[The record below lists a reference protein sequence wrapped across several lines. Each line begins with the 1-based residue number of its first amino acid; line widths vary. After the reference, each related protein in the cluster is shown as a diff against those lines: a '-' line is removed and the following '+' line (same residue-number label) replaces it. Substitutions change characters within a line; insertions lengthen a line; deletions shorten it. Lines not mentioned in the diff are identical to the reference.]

1 MWDTFDIFDENVTNA
16 QPETKAKAKA
26 KTVKL
31 SKEDARAKAQEKAD
45 SITSQVV
52 GVLREAF
59 QSVDGVIGLAGSV
72 ARFKAINADKHYSTR
87 NILMLIAQMPTVG
100 RVRGF
105 SEWKKADAMVKKG
118 SKGLAL
124 VSPKTYKCAYT
135 KSGKTVGAVVRLS
148 EADKARLASGE
159 LVAKDEICGA
169 GLAYVF
175 DASQVDGAPVAPS
188 VSISWGVD
196 GTTLERLA
204 AECVAGVCNIF
215 AEKTRAALS
224 DYAAS
229 VDILLDKSKACALC
243 AVA

>member
-1 MWDTFDIFDENVTNA
+1 MQNTFNIFDENTTA
-16 QPETKAKAKA
+16 TQPETK
-26 KTVKL
+26 TVKP
-31 SKEDARAKAQEKAD
+31 SKEEARAKAQEKAENL
-45 SITSQVV
+45 TSQVV
-52 GVLREAF
+52 GALREAF

-87 NILMLIAQMPTVG
+87 NILMIIAQMPTVG

-124 VSPKTYKCAYT
+124 ISPKTYKCAYT
-135 KSGKTVGAVVRLS
+135 KSGKTVGAVANLS
-148 EADKARLASGE
+148 KAEKARVASGE
-159 LVAKDEICGA
+159 LIVKDAIYGA

-175 DASQVDGAPVAPS
+175 DSSQVDGASAAPE

-196 GTTLERLA
+196 GATLERLA
-204 AECVAGVCNIF
+204 AECVAGVCNVF

-224 DYAAS
+224 DYAAAIE
-229 VDILLDKSKACALC
+229 ILLGKSKAGALC
-243 AVA
+243 MAA

>member
-1 MWDTFDIFDENVTNA
+1 MQDTFDIFDENATVA
-16 QPETKAKAKA
+16 QPEA
-26 KTVKL
+26 KTVKP
-31 SKEDARAKAQEKAD
+31 SKEEAHAKAQEKAENL
-45 SITSQVV
+45 TSQVV

-87 NILMLIAQMPTVG
+87 NILMIIAQMPTVG

-135 KSGKTVGAVVRLS
+135 KSGKTVGAVVCLS
-148 EADKARLASGE
+148 KTEKARVASGE
-159 LVAKDEICGA
+159 IVVKDAMCGA

-175 DASQVDGAPVAPS
+175 DASQVDGAPAVPS

-196 GTTLERLA
+196 GVTLAHLA
-204 AECVAGVCNIF
+204 TECVAGVCNIF

-229 VDILLDKSKACALC
+229 IDILLAKSKVGALC
-243 AVA
+243 TAA

>member
-1 MWDTFDIFDENVTNA
+1 MQDTFDIFDETVTTA
-16 QPETKAKAKA
+16 QPDV
-26 KTVKL
+26 KTVKP
-31 SKEDARAKAQEKAD
+31 SKEEVRAKAQEKAENL
-45 SITSQVV
+45 TSQVA
-52 GVLREAF
+52 GALREAF
-59 QSVDGVIGLAGSV
+59 QSVDGVIGLVGSV
-72 ARFKAINADKHYSTR
+72 ARFKAINADKHYSMR
-87 NILMLIAQMPTVG
+87 NMLMLIAQMPQVG

-124 VSPKTYKCAYT
+124 LSPKTYKCAYT
-135 KSGKTVGAVVRLS
+135 KSGKVVGAVVRLS
-148 EADKARLASGE
+148 DAEKARVASGE
-159 LVAKDEICGA
+159 LVVKDAMCGA

-175 DASQVDGAPVAPS
+175 DSSQVDGAPAVPS

-196 GTTLERLA
+196 GATLERLA

-224 DYAAS
+224 DYAAAIE
-229 VDILLDKSKACALC
+229 VLLDKSKACALC

>member
-1 MWDTFDIFDENVTNA
+1 MQETFDIFSENTTTA
-16 QPETKAKAKA
+16 QPEAKP
-26 KTVKL
+26 VKP
-31 SKEDARAKAQEKAD
+31 SKEEARAKAQEKAENL
-45 SITSQVV
+45 TSQVV

-59 QSVDGVIGLAGSV
+59 QSVDGVIGLVGAV

-105 SEWKKADAMVKKG
+105 SEWTAADAMVKKG

-135 KSGKTVGAVVRLS
+135 KSGRIVGAVVRLS
-148 EADKARLASGE
+148 DADKARLASGE

-175 DASQVDGAPVAPS
+175 DASQVDGAPIVPS

-196 GTTLERLA
+196 GATLEQLA
-204 AECVAGVCNIF
+204 AEMVDGVRNILP
-215 AEKTRAALS
+215 ADARAALS
-224 DYAAS
+224 DYAAA
-229 VDILLDKSKACALC
+229 VDILLDKSKVCALC

>member
-1 MWDTFDIFDENVTNA
+1 MQDTFNIFNETVTTA
-16 QPETKAKAKA
+16 QPEA
-26 KTVKL
+26 KTVKP
-31 SKEDARAKAQEKAD
+31 SKEEVRAKAQEKAENL
-45 SITSQVV
+45 TSQVV

-87 NILMLIAQMPTVG
+87 NILMIIAQMPTVG

-124 VSPKTYKCAYT
+124 VSPKTHKCAYT
-135 KSGKTVGAVVRLS
+135 KSGKVVGAVVRLS
-148 EADKARLASGE
+148 KAEKARVTNGE
-159 LVAKDEICGA
+159 LIVKDAMYGA

-175 DASQVDGAPVAPS
+175 DSSQVDGAPQVPD

-196 GTTLERLA
+196 GATLERLA
-204 AECVAGVCNIF
+204 TECVAGVCNIF

-229 VDILLDKSKACALC
+229 IEILLGKSKAGALC
-243 AVA
+243 MAA

>member
-1 MWDTFDIFDENVTNA
+1 MQETFDIFSENTTTA
-16 QPETKAKAKA
+16 QHEAKP
-26 KTVKL
+26 VKL
-31 SKEDARAKAQEKAD
+31 SKEEARAKAQEKAD
-45 SITSQVV
+45 SITSQVAA
-52 GVLREAF
+52 VLYEAF
-59 QSVDGVIGLAGSV
+59 QSVDGVIGLVGAV

-87 NILMLIAQMPTVG
+87 NMLMVIAQMPKVG

-124 VSPKTYKCAYT
+124 VSPKTYKFAYT
-135 KSGKTVGAVVRLS
+135 KSGKPVGAVVRLS
-148 EADKARLASGE
+148 DADKARLASGE

-175 DASQVDGAPVAPS
+175 DSSQVDGAPVVPS

-196 GTTLERLA
+196 GATLEQLA
-204 AECVAGVCNIF
+204 AEMVDGVRNILP
-215 AEKTRAALS
+215 ADARAALS
-224 DYAAS
+224 DYAAA
-229 VDILLDKSKACALC
+229 VDILFDKSKVCALC

>member
-1 MWDTFDIFDENVTNA
+1 MQDTFNIFDETVTTA
-16 QPETKAKAKA
+16 QPEV
-26 KTVKL
+26 KTVKP
-31 SKEDARAKAQEKAD
+31 SKEEARAKAQEKAENL
-45 SITSQVV
+45 TSQVV
-52 GVLREAF
+52 GALREAF

-87 NILMLIAQMPTVG
+87 NILMIIAQMPTVG

-135 KSGKTVGAVVRLS
+135 KSGKTVGAVASLS
-148 EADKARLASGE
+148 KAEKARVASGE
-159 LVAKDEICGA
+159 LIVKDAIYGA

-175 DASQVDGAPVAPS
+175 DSSQVDGAAAVPEVA
-188 VSISWGVD
+188 ISWGVD
-196 GTTLERLA
+196 GATLERLA
-204 AECVAGVCNIF
+204 AECVAGVCNVF

-229 VDILLDKSKACALC
+229 IEILLGKSKAGALC
-243 AVA
+243 MAA

>member
-1 MWDTFDIFDENVTNA
+1 MQETFDIFSENTTTA
-16 QPETKAKAKA
+16 QPEAKP
-26 KTVKL
+26 VKL
-31 SKEDARAKAQEKAD
+31 SKEEARAKAQEKAENL
-45 SITSQVV
+45 TSQVV

-59 QSVDGVIGLAGSV
+59 QSVDGVIGLVGAV

-87 NILMLIAQMPTVG
+87 NILMLIAQMPKVG

-135 KSGKTVGAVVRLS
+135 KSGRIVGAVVRLS
-148 EADKARLASGE
+148 DADKARLASGE

-175 DASQVDGAPVAPS
+175 DASQVDGAPIVPS

-196 GTTLERLA
+196 GATLEQLA
-204 AECVAGVCNIF
+204 AEMVDGVRNILP
-215 AEKTRAALS
+215 ADARAALS
-224 DYAAS
+224 DYAAA
-229 VDILLDKSKACALC
+229 VDILLDKSKVCALC

>member
-1 MWDTFDIFDENVTNA
+1 MQDTFNIFDETVTAA
-16 QPETKAKAKA
+16 QPETKAAKP
-26 KTVKL
+26 
-31 SKEDARAKAQEKAD
+31 SKEEARAKAQEKAENL
-45 SITSQVV
+45 TSQVV

-87 NILMLIAQMPTVG
+87 NILMIIAQMPTVG

-105 SEWKKADAMVKKG
+105 SEWKKADAMIKKG

-135 KSGKTVGAVVRLS
+135 KSGKTVGAVANLS
-148 EADKARLASGE
+148 KAEKARVASGE
-159 LVAKDEICGA
+159 LIVKDAIYGA

-175 DASQVDGAPVAPS
+175 DSSQVDGAPQVPA

-196 GTTLERLA
+196 GVTLERLA
-204 AECVAGVCNIF
+204 TECVAGVCNVF

-229 VDILLDKSKACALC
+229 IDILLGKSKTCALC
-243 AVA
+243 VAA

>member
-1 MWDTFDIFDENVTNA
+1 MIDTKVDT
-16 QPETKAKAKA
+16 
-26 KTVKL
+26 KTVTV
-31 SKEDARAKAQEKAD
+31 ACVKAQEK
-45 SITSQVV
+45 TENLTGQVV
-52 GVLREAF
+52 GVLRDVF
-59 QSVDGVIGLAGSV
+59 KSVEGVIGLAGSV

-87 NILMLIAQMPTVG
+87 NILMLIAQMPKVG

-124 VSPKTYKCAYT
+124 VSPKTCKFAYT
-135 KSGKTVGAVVRLS
+135 KSGKPVGAVVRLS
-148 EADKARLASGE
+148 KEGKARVASGE
-159 LVAKDEICGA
+159 LVVKDEICGA

-175 DASQVDGAPVAPS
+175 DSSQVDGAPVVPE

-196 GTTLERLA
+196 GVTLERLA
-204 AECVAGVCNIF
+204 AECVAGVCNGF

-224 DYAAS
+224 DYAAAIE
-229 VDILLDKSKACALC
+229 VLLDKSKACALC